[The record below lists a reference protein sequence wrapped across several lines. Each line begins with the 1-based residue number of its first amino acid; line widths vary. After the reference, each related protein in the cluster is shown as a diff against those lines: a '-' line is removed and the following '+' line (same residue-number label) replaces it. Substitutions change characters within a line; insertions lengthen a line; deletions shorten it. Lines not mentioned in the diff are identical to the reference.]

1 MILSNCNI
9 IDLENGEVHPDLD
22 IQIESQRIKD
32 IGKNLHSDSNIL
44 DMQGSYL
51 LPGLFNMHNNLS
63 MVFPFRD
70 TDLSEPLAITVLRC
84 YRRAD
89 DALKAG
95 ITSLRTVGEQN
106 RVDLYLKK
114 MINTGW
120 VRGSRI
126 FAGGKGLGRTG
137 GHGSDF
143 GQVEADGPAQFERAA
158 KEELSLGADH
168 LKVFITGGI
177 AKEEEALEEPQ
188 MTREEMA
195 AVVSVV
201 RAHRTYVAAHA
212 GGSRAIT
219 VAAEAE

>member
-70 TDLSEPLAITVLRC
+70 TNLSEPPAITVLRC

-106 RVDLYLKK
+106 RVEFYLKK

-120 VRGSRI
+120 VHGSRI
-126 FAGGKGLGRTG
+126 FAGGKG
-137 GHGSDF
+137 S
-143 GQVEADGPAQFERAA
+143 
-158 KEELSLGADH
+158 
-168 LKVFITGGI
+168 
-177 AKEEEALEEPQ
+177 EEPVG
-188 MTREEMA
+188 TAPISDR
-195 AVVSVV
+195 
-201 RAHRTYVAAHA
+201 
-212 GGSRAIT
+212 
-219 VAAEAE
+219 